1 MFVGAGGKPLFKRA
15 ILHDGSALASWA
27 MVSDPL
33 RYAYDVAD
41 AVNCSVRRSTS
52 THRSDHPQRDQSSPA
67 AKYDLHVRLL
77 ECLKRVPTEL
87 LGVVVGAL
95 SLRPPRYRSAF
106 GPVLDGRS
114 AVPHEPSYLM
124 ARSASVAPVFEASAI
139 LVGVTADDSAS
150 AGDYDRQYND
160 DDGLSAVE
168 DAAFRRRLLRTYVQN
183 VYRYHRQKIYDVLAY
198 HYTDWEHPIHQQ
210 GYHLSNA
217 YRYTLSHVLSA
228 ITLSNLNRFLN
239 FFHLWKAYEICYK
252 IY

>member
-1 MFVGAGGKPLFKRA
+1 MHVCRFVGAGGKALFKRA

-41 AVNCSVRRSTS
+41 AVNCSVHRSTS
-52 THRSDHPQRDQSSPA
+52 TAREDHPQRRPSATSDHHA
-67 AKYDLHVRLL
+67 RLL
-77 ECLKRVPTEL
+77 ECLKSVPTEL
-87 LGVVVGAL
+87 LGVVGGAP

-139 LVGVTADDSAS
+139 LVGVTADDSTAS
-150 AGDYDRQYND
+150 GVDNRREND
-160 DDGLSAVE
+160 DDRLSEVE

-198 HYTDWEHPIHQQ
+198 HYTDWEHPVNQP
-210 GYHLSNA
+210 GNTS
-217 YRYTLSHVLSA
+217 S
-228 ITLSNLNRFLN
+228 
-239 FFHLWKAYEICYK
+239 
-252 IY
+252 

>member
-1 MFVGAGGKPLFKRA
+1 MNARLFVGAGGKALFKRA

-41 AVNCSVRRSTS
+41 AVNCSVHRPTS
-52 THRSDHPQRDQSSPA
+52 TRREDHPQRRPSPPA
-67 AKYDLHVRLL
+67 ATSDHHARLL
-77 ECLKRVPTEL
+77 ECLKSVPTEL
-87 LGVVVGAL
+87 LGVVVGAP

-139 LVGVTADDSAS
+139 LVGVTADDSS
-150 AGDYDRQYND
+150 VTGDDGRQENEN
-160 DDGLSAVE
+160 DGLSAVE

-183 VYRYHRQKIYDVLAY
+183 VYSYHRQKIYDVLAY
-198 HYTDWEHPIHQQ
+198 HYTDWEHPINQP
-210 GYHLSNA
+210 GN
-217 YRYTLSHVLSA
+217 TDGHVEKL
-228 ITLSNLNRFLN
+228 
-239 FFHLWKAYEICYK
+239 EIK
-252 IY
+252 RK